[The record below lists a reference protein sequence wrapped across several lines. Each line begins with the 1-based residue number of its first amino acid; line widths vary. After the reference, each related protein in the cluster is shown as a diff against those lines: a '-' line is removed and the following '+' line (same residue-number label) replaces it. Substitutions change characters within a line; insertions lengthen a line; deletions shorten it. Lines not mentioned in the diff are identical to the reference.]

1 MRPVNRYPAKLPVSA
16 MQTYRIASPRATH
29 TRPAT
34 CAEVDCKPY
43 LKGWV
48 TSVPKGG
55 PEEQALRRFTGR
67 HAPDGL
73 RRDGREITGVDSAN
87 VEFLF
92 NPGSPCFKASTHRA
106 SLQRPELFLVRG
118 GDWRGNTGLIRRH
131 VKPEHW
137 VEDMSETLDRVAR
150 RAGQR

>member
-1 MRPVNRYPAKLPVSA
+1 MRPINRMPAALPIGA
-16 MQTYRIASPRATH
+16 MQTYRVSSPRSTH

-34 CAEVDCKPY
+34 CAEVGCAAY

-48 TSVPKGG
+48 TTVPRGSDQ
-55 PEEQALRRFTGR
+55 ERALRQYVGR

-73 RRDGREITGVDSAN
+73 RRDGKEVTAIGSPN

-92 NPGSPCFKASTHRA
+92 NPGSPCFKASTHRV

-118 GDWRGNTGLIRRH
+118 GDWRANTGLIRRH
-131 VKPEHW
+131 HRPEHW
-137 VEDMSETLDRVAR
+137 VEDMSETLDKVAR